1 VQPLCYGTIVTR
13 FGVGKEKGEE
23 REGERKKERRKEN
36 RKMNYLFFRN
46 CDM

>member
-23 REGERKKERRKEN
+23 REKEKEKKKEGRKIE
-36 RKMNYLFFRN
+36 K
-46 CDM
+46 